1 MVMGAVLELGK
12 LVSASWL
19 YRFWKTAPIAIRS
32 YFLGAVLVLSMIT
45 SIGVFGYL
53 TRAHIANGSSVV
65 QATEAVR
72 LIDAK
77 IQNVEEQQK
86 RWRVWLDNLDQVVNN
101 ISASRDGGRRIT
113 QISRTQ
119 NAERRLIDSAS
130 VELTRRLDSL
140 VVVRAELR
148 TTQETVVAE
157 TGPIQYITELLYG
170 SSEADDKAVR
180 LLILVIM
187 LVFDPLAILLVVAA
201 NMQLEQIKTRGTVGV
216 DTSFDPD
223 TWFKMVDAPLTN
235 QNNPLVY
242 NDEENPHSTPS
253 SV

>member
-86 RWRVWLDNLDQVVNN
+86 RWRVRLDNLDQVVNN

-113 QISRTQ
+113 QISRIQ

-180 LLILVIM
+180 LLILVIIWCSTHWPFCWWLQQTCNWSRSKHAER
-187 LVFDPLAILLVVAA
+187 LVLILHLI
-201 NMQLEQIKTRGTVGV
+201 QIHGSKW
-216 DTSFDPD
+216 SMP
-223 TWFKMVDAPLTN
+223 P
-235 QNNPLVY
+235 
-242 NDEENPHSTPS
+242 
-253 SV
+253 